1 MRKRGLLLACI
12 VLAMPAGCRSPASL
26 EDWMREARSASYQ
39 PPDAAAQQ
47 ALEQAF
53 ASALAGAVDAD
64 AWLSFGYE
72 LRLVSAG
79 LAGGGAGRGVSEIAV
94 REASPVRRG
103 WGAYV
108 LRPGPARA
116 LLLQAP
122 HAESDRGSGR
132 IAFALYEQTQAR
144 GFARNTAHR
153 RLPQADLARAGA
165 SPFVLLARA
174 AVQFEPDL
182 AVVQIHGFGSAT
194 AQRHGLA
201 DDCVVASNGSHSPDP
216 KLRAMAA
223 CLEASGFDVRLHPD
237 EAAYPGG
244 TRSAVGEEL
253 RRVGSG
259 RFVHLEL
266 GSALRERLLMQPESM
281 QSFAAC
287 L

>member
-1 MRKRGLLLACI
+1 MRKRGLFLACI
-12 VLAMPAGCRSPASL
+12 VLAMPAGCRSPDSL
-26 EDWMREARSASYQ
+26 EHWLREARSASYQ
-39 PPDAAAQQ
+39 PPDAAAQR

-53 ASALAGAVDAD
+53 APALAGVVDAA
-64 AWLSFGYE
+64 AWLAFGYE
-72 LRLVSAG
+72 LRLVGTGVAG
-79 LAGGGAGRGVSEIAV
+79 SGVSEIAA
-94 REASPVRRG
+94 REAAPVRRG

-153 RLPQADLARAGA
+153 RLPQADQARAGA

-174 AVQFEPDL
+174 AVQFEPDIV
-182 AVVQIHGFGSAT
+182 VVQIHGFGSAT
-194 AQRHGLA
+194 AKRHGLA
-201 DDCVVASNGSHSPDP
+201 DDCVVASNGSLSPDP
-216 KLRAMAA
+216 KLRALAA

-244 TRSAVGEEL
+244 TRSPVGEEL
-253 RRVGSG
+253 RRLGSG

-266 GSALRERLLMQPESM
+266 GSALRERLLAQPASM